1 MAERVYLA
9 ETRGLSTLVS
19 IVPVGRYGEP
29 RIHPDSAEEASRI
42 DIQHDLRDARGLIE
56 EADNHADGKK
66 YRKAAEIV
74 LLKIL
79 HADPSNEEARA
90 LLQRARNLA
99 EERPAPQN
107 DQPEPEQFA
116 SLEPEQFAPPEESA
130 PPAQRT
136 NVRITNM
143 HNMNMHNANM
153 HNTNVCST
161 NTCSLQRK
169 FRSLRFR

>member
-1 MAERVYLA
+1 MANQE
-9 ETRGLSTLVS
+9 STLTL
-19 IVPVGRYGEP
+19 P
-29 RIHPDSAEEASRI
+29 EEASRI

-79 HADPSNEEARA
+79 HADPGNEEARA

-116 SLEPEQFAPPEESA
+116 SLEPEQFAPPEQSA
-130 PPAQRT
+130 PPEQHERCAART
-136 NVRITNM
+136 RAI
-143 HNMNMHNANM
+143 
-153 HNTNVCST
+153 
-161 NTCSLQRK
+161 
-169 FRSLRFR
+169 